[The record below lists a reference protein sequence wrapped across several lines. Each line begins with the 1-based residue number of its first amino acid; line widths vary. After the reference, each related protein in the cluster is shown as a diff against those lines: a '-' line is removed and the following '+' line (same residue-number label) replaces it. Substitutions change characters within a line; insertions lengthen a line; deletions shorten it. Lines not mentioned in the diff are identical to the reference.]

1 MHGHTFTVT
10 ALLIIGAVE
19 SIGAEDRRQL
29 TVHLQNAQSVP
40 FAILARAQSTAARI
54 FVTIDIPIRWQN
66 RPQPSGTGTLTAIAL
81 QFDTRV
87 PPEFHPGALAYAAP
101 YISSG
106 TRIHV
111 LLDRVLAGRS
121 PDIAAVV
128 LGHVLAHELAH
139 VLQRSSRHSAS
150 GVMKARWTEAD
161 YAQMSFRPLS
171 FEAEDME
178 WIHAAS
184 ATSTARPYPTSM

>member
-1 MHGHTFTVT
+1 MHSRTLTVT
-10 ALLIIGAVE
+10 ALLIIGADK
-19 SIGAEDRRQL
+19 SIKAEDCRKV
-29 TVHLQNAQSVP
+29 TVQLQNAQSVP

-54 FVTIDIPIRWQN
+54 FATIDIPIRWRN
-66 RPQPSGTGTLTAIAL
+66 RTQPSGTETLTAIAL

-87 PPEFHPGALAYAAP
+87 PAQFHPGALAYAAP
-101 YISSG
+101 YSASG

-121 PDIAAVV
+121 PEIAATV

-139 VLQRSSRHSAS
+139 VLQRSSRHSDS

-161 YAQMSFRPLS
+161 YAQMLFRPLS
-171 FEAEDME
+171 FEAEDTE
-178 WIHAAS
+178 WIHAGL
-184 ATSTARPYPTSM
+184 ATIAPRPYPTSM